1 MKIYLTPS
9 ETRRY
14 AIELPVGD
22 PFSGPAYG
30 KKTMP
35 VVAVALA
42 ATSFVSGAAAFTAA
56 TTLGGMI
63 AAGATMVG
71 SALSIVGTVTGN
83 SKLAKIGGILAIGG
97 MAGTALSSAAG
108 AGEAAGQVAQGAT
121 ESAADTISGAVAEA
135 GRAAG
140 GADAFAG
147 MGGTSELN
155 ILDAASG
162 PGQAQ
167 LVSEAAGAQRVGL
180 INMRPEEMG
189 FLDSPEIAAMET
201 SSQIPLGADASS
213 SFKAMAPN
221 ALSAGDTTVAQSLKG
236 NPFDTADVIRTA
248 REQATGLIGRDQ
260 AGGLAGYFD
269 DFGRWVERNKELS
282 KIGMQGVA
290 AFAGNLAPSPKDKAL
305 TGYYDAKT
313 EEAKRRALWAS
324 GRTA

>member
-9 ETRRY
+9 ATRRY
-14 AIELPVGD
+14 SIELPVGD
-22 PFSGPAYG
+22 PTSGPAYG

-35 VVAVALA
+35 VVAVAMA

-56 TTLGGMI
+56 AAGSMAAI

-71 SALSIVGTVTGN
+71 SALTIVGTITGN

-97 MAGTALSSAAG
+97 LAGSALSSAAG

-140 GADAFAG
+140 GADVFAG
-147 MGGTSELN
+147 IGGTSELN

-167 LVSEAAGAQRVGL
+167 LVSDAASGTQRVGL
-180 INMRPEEMG
+180 INMKPEDMG
-189 FLDSPEIAAMET
+189 FLDSPEIAALEP

-213 SFKAMAPN
+213 SFKTMAPN
-221 ALSAGDTTVAQSLKG
+221 AMSAGDTQVAQSLKG
-236 NPFDTADVIRTA
+236 NPFDTADIIRAA
-248 REQATGLIGRDQ
+248 REEAAGGR
-260 AGGLAGYFD
+260 GLAGYFNE
-269 DFGRWVERNKELS
+269 FGQWVERNKELS
-282 KIGMQGVA
+282 KLGMQGVT
-290 AFAGNLAPSPKDKAL
+290 AFAGNLVPSSKDKAL
-305 TGYYDAKT
+305 TSYYDAKT